1 MLTFVKV
8 WAAVLA
14 LALEQSPGVSKASNK
29 CRTGAGSC
37 RKCTSRVYPPT
48 LKRLKKKHLP
58 GVEVL
63 ESCQSVKAGSYFFVS
78 SVCALSLSF
87 FAKCLAITSIIS
99 ALKSLSL
106 SNAAVISPHIFSSM
120 SL

>member
-1 MLTFVKV
+1 M
-8 WAAVLA
+8 
-14 LALEQSPGVSKASNK
+14 LALEQSPGGLVKQAINAEPGQAAAENA
-29 CRTGAGSC
+29 RRA
-37 RKCTSRVYPPT
+37 YMPPT

-63 ESCQSVKAGSYFFVS
+63 ESCQSVKAGSYFSVS